1 MVLVAGRANKHFLAA
16 LEHGVRIGE
25 HWLAINAVT
34 CGALPPIEVLSR
46 IHPKPRQI
54 WSRLLG

>member
-34 CGALPPIEVLSR
+34 CGALPPIEVLYLESILNR
-46 IHPKPRQI
+46 ARF
-54 WSRLLG
+54 GAGF